1 MMDPEK
7 PDRAEY
13 VAPEVRS
20 ISEAEVLDELGPA
33 RAYTGNFP
41 FGF

>member
-1 MMDPEK
+1 MMDREK
-7 PDRAEY
+7 ADRAEY
-13 VAPEVRS
+13 VAPEVHS